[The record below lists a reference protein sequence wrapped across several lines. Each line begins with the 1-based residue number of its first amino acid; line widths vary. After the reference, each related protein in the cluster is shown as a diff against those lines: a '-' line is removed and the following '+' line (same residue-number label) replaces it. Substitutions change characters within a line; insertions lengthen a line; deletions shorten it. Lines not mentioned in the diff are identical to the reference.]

1 MSRRTSRELLEAGYD
16 DRPHDETLQRGI
28 DERTEAAYLLDVVLE
43 GQRAGLAGH
52 SAGANPHTDIRSRE
66 YDAWE
71 KGRNA
76 GEAARL
82 ARALARRAA

>member
-16 DRPHDETLQRGI
+16 DRPHEDAIQRGI
-28 DERTEAAYLLDVVLE
+28 DERTEAAYLLDVAME
-43 GQRAGLAGH
+43 GQAAGLRGTAAGQ
-52 SAGANPHTDIRSRE
+52 NPYTDIHSRE
-66 YDAWE
+66 YATWE
-71 KGRNA
+71 TARRS